1 MPLIALERRIR
12 LFSIKLGRVMVSSSE
27 MVTAVVNG
35 ANVVSPSLK
44 FPRFRSV
51 IFFKRYSLRFTDIL

>member
-35 ANVVSPSLK
+35 ANVVSPSVVK
-44 FPRFRSV
+44 FSLCN
-51 IFFKRYSLRFTDIL
+51 IF